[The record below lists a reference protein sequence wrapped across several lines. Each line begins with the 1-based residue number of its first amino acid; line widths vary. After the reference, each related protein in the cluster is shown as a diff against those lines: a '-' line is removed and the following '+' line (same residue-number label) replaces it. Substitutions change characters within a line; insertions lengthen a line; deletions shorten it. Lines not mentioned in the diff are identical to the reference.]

1 MGEKFIVLNF
11 IVLNVMVIFFCV
23 NVIVVQFDLMGY
35 IELNEFGV
43 LVIYKSKMD
52 CLWNIIINGYIEF
65 VFICLD
71 IEDKVDIVIV
81 YDGLL

>member
-1 MGEKFIVLNF
+1 
-11 IVLNVMVIFFCV
+11 
-23 NVIVVQFDLMGY
+23 MGY

-81 YDGLL
+81 YDGLLWFVFVIGILFGNIFFK